1 MSCHHGIVRNTQRCS
16 GFSGGYVQ
24 LCRIVFLLFLLLPT
38 TASAYVDPGSAV
50 VVVQMLMAAIAGF
63 LFAFRRSVVN
73 SVKNLLGMKQ
83 EDPESDPEAWK
94 REDDGDGEDD

>member
-1 MSCHHGIVRNTQRCS
+1 
-16 GFSGGYVQ
+16 
-24 LCRIVFLLFLLLPT
+24 
-38 TASAYVDPGSAV
+38 
-50 VVVQMLMAAIAGF
+50 MLMAAIAGF